1 MYGRTESSPLAE
13 LLKCLQNILILVSQP
28 LPTWQVSVNYRGS
41 VVQPALGQR
50 FLLGVLGVHEER

>member
-13 LLKCLQNILILVSQP
+13 LLKCLQTILILVSQP

-41 VVQPALGQR
+41 VQPALGQR